1 VSTKEKDGNSI
12 MEQSVRREAQKRFG
26 RELGRWG
33 VANVSQFA
41 LDMIR
46 LARDLD
52 AKGTAEPTLVPFVP
66 GDTKDKP
73 S

>member
-1 VSTKEKDGNSI
+1 MSTKEKDGNSI
-12 MEQSVRREAQKRFG
+12 IEQAVRREAQKRFG

-46 LARDLD
+46 LARDTE
-52 AKGTAEPTLVPFVP
+52 AKGTGTAEPTLMPYAP
-66 GDTKDKP
+66 DKKKE
-73 S
+73 